1 MSVKIRLSRHGTK
14 KEPIY
19 FVVVAD
25 SASSRDGKFLQKL
38 GQYQP
43 KAVKPSDKLKV
54 NMEALKAWQA
64 KGALP
69 TRTVGQLLKTLS
81 E

>member
-14 KEPIY
+14 KEPVY

-25 SASSRDGKFLQKL
+25 SASARDGSFLQKL

-43 KAVKPSDKLKV
+43 KAAKPSEKLKV

-64 KGALP
+64 KGALT
-69 TRTVGQLLKTLS
+69 TRTVGQLIKSLS